1 MVQLCSF
8 MLSAASYSQSSVWL
22 SAAALLAQQQ
32 SHNNRREESLLAL
45 CLWSELP
52 HGVVLCTA
60 QGDSCLKQHKIR
72 HCLNYRK
79 SGCFSVLSFWIV
91 LCSSCFIWSS
101 TSWLKQTMLHVPLKR
116 ERMFYTEVSHELE
129 SVSRHQRHCYLV
141 LPLLI
146 SRTYALSKVFTSDS
160 TENGDWLLQIVSAHL
175 NKYFL
180 HFLYLCF
187 E

>member
-1 MVQLCSF
+1 
-8 MLSAASYSQSSVWL
+8 
-22 SAAALLAQQQ
+22 
-32 SHNNRREESLLAL
+32 
-45 CLWSELP
+45 
-52 HGVVLCTA
+52 
-60 QGDSCLKQHKIR
+60 
-72 HCLNYRK
+72 
-79 SGCFSVLSFWIV
+79 
-91 LCSSCFIWSS
+91 
-101 TSWLKQTMLHVPLKR
+101 MLHVPSKR